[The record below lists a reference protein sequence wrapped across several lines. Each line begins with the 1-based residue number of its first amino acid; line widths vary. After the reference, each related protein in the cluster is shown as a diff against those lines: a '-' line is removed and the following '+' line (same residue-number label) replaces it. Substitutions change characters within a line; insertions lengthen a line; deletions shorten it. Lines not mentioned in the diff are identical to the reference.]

1 MGENKGK
8 QSVGSIEVLFFVGLL
23 FLSFYCWSWLK
34 LDSCMLLL
42 GSKMY
47 CTERSEAAVQI
58 NILASCLSSAR
69 RVPGPAD
76 V

>member
-1 MGENKGK
+1 
-8 QSVGSIEVLFFVGLL
+8 
-23 FLSFYCWSWLK
+23 
-34 LDSCMLLL
+34 MLLL

-58 NILASCLSSAR
+58 NILASRLSSAR